1 MDTQQQ
7 GFPITSIREIMVLKQ
22 LDHPNIVKLVDIVR
36 SKSQAIYLVFEYASH
51 DLQKLIE
58 QPTIVFTK
66 M

>member
-1 MDTQQQ
+1 
-7 GFPITSIREIMVLKQ
+7 MVLKQ
-22 LDHPNIVKLVDIVR
+22 LDHPNIVKLVYIVM

>member
-1 MDTQQQ
+1 
-7 GFPITSIREIMVLKQ
+7 MVLKQ